1 MVILLIIMY
10 IILAGFSPA
19 VLRAGISAVILA
31 IFRIFNI
38 RTNIRYY
45 LTLSVALLFIIFP
58 YMVTDIGIYL
68 SIGGVIGLIIAD
80 KLIKIINY
88 YFRNK
93 KSNSNKNKYLDKIII
108 YVRDLVITTIVVQ
121 IIISRYFSIQ
131 F

>member
-1 MVILLIIMY
+1 MY

-88 YFRNK
+88 YVRNK
-93 KSNSNKNKYLDKIII
+93 SSNSKNKYLDKIII

-121 IIISRYFSIQ
+121 IIISRYFSI
-131 F
+131 

>member
-88 YFRNK
+88 YVRNK
-93 KSNSNKNKYLDKIII
+93 RSNSNKNKYLNKIII

-121 IIISRYFSIQ
+121 IIISRYFSI
-131 F
+131 

>member
-80 KLIKIINY
+80 KLIKIMNY

-121 IIISRYFSIQ
+121 IIISRYFSI
-131 F
+131 

>member
-88 YFRNK
+88 YVKNK
-93 KSNSNKNKYLDKIII
+93 RTNGNKNKYLDKIII

-121 IIISRYFSIQ
+121 IIISRYFSI
-131 F
+131 

>member
-1 MVILLIIMY
+1 MY

-88 YFRNK
+88 YVRNK
-93 KSNSNKNKYLDKIII
+93 RSNSNKNKYLDKIII

-121 IIISRYFSIQ
+121 IIISRYFSI
-131 F
+131 

>member
-1 MVILLIIMY
+1 MY

-80 KLIKIINY
+80 KLIKIMNY

-121 IIISRYFSIQ
+121 IIISRYFSI
-131 F
+131 

>member
-88 YFRNK
+88 YVRNK
-93 KSNSNKNKYLDKIII
+93 RRNSNKNKYLDKITI

-121 IIISRYFSIQ
+121 IIISRYFSI
-131 F
+131 

>member
-88 YFRNK
+88 YVRNK
-93 KSNSNKNKYLDKIII
+93 RTNGNKNKYLDKIII

-121 IIISRYFSIQ
+121 IIISRYFSI
-131 F
+131 

>member
-1 MVILLIIMY
+1 MY

-88 YFRNK
+88 YVRNK
-93 KSNSNKNKYLDKIII
+93 RTNGNKNKYLDKIII

-121 IIISRYFSIQ
+121 IIISRYFSI
-131 F
+131 

>member
-88 YFRNK
+88 YVKNK
-93 KSNSNKNKYLDKIII
+93 RSNSNKNKYLDKVII
-108 YVRDLVITTIVVQ
+108 YVKDLVITTIVVQ
-121 IIISRYFSIQ
+121 IIISRYFSI
-131 F
+131 

>member
-88 YFRNK
+88 YVRNK
-93 KSNSNKNKYLDKIII
+93 RRNSNKNKYLDKIII

-121 IIISRYFSIQ
+121 IIISRYFSI
-131 F
+131 

>member
-88 YFRNK
+88 YVKNK
-93 KSNSNKNKYLDKIII
+93 RRNSNKNKYLDKIII

-121 IIISRYFSIQ
+121 IIISRYFSI
-131 F
+131 

>member
-88 YFRNK
+88 YVRNK
-93 KSNSNKNKYLDKIII
+93 SSNSKKNKYLDKFII
-108 YVRDLVITTIVVQ
+108 YVRDLVVTTIVVQ
-121 IIISRYFSIQ
+121 IIISRHFSI
-131 F
+131 

>member
-121 IIISRYFSIQ
+121 IIISRYFSI
-131 F
+131 

>member
-1 MVILLIIMY
+1 MY

-45 LTLSVALLFIIFP
+45 LTLSIALLFIIFP

-88 YFRNK
+88 YVRNK
-93 KSNSNKNKYLDKIII
+93 RTNGNKNKYLDKSII

-121 IIISRYFSIQ
+121 IIISRYFSI
-131 F
+131 

>member
-1 MVILLIIMY
+1 MY

-19 VLRAGISAVILA
+19 VLRAGISSVILA

-93 KSNSNKNKYLDKIII
+93 RINGNKNKYLDKIII

-121 IIISRYFSIQ
+121 IIISRYFSI
-131 F
+131 

>member
-88 YFRNK
+88 YVRNK
-93 KSNSNKNKYLDKIII
+93 MSNSNKNSYLDKIII
-108 YVRDLVITTIVVQ
+108 YVRDLVITIIVVQ
-121 IIISRYFSIQ
+121 IIISRYFSI
-131 F
+131 

>member
-121 IIISRYFSIQ
+121 ILISRHFSI
-131 F
+131 

>member
-1 MVILLIIMY
+1 MY

-88 YFRNK
+88 YVKNK
-93 KSNSNKNKYLDKIII
+93 RTNGNKNKYLDKIII

-121 IIISRYFSIQ
+121 IIISRYFSI
-131 F
+131 

>member
-88 YFRNK
+88 YVRNK
-93 KSNSNKNKYLDKIII
+93 RSNSNKNKYLDKIII

-121 IIISRYFSIQ
+121 IIISRYFSI
-131 F
+131 

>member
-1 MVILLIIMY
+1 MY

-80 KLIKIINY
+80 KLIKIMNY
-88 YFRNK
+88 YVRNK

-121 IIISRYFSIQ
+121 IIISRYFSI
-131 F
+131 

>member
-1 MVILLIIMY
+1 MY

-80 KLIKIINY
+80 KLIKIIN
-88 YFRNK
+88 RNK
-93 KSNSNKNKYLDKIII
+93 STNGNKNKYLDKIII

-121 IIISRYFSIQ
+121 IIISRYFSI
-131 F
+131 

>member
-58 YMVTDIGIYL
+58 YMVIDIGIYL

-88 YFRNK
+88 YVKNK
-93 KSNSNKNKYLDKIII
+93 RRNSNKNKYLDKIII

-121 IIISRYFSIQ
+121 IIISRYFSI
-131 F
+131 

>member
-88 YFRNK
+88 YVRNK
-93 KSNSNKNKYLDKIII
+93 MSNSNKNSYLDKIII

-121 IIISRYFSIQ
+121 IIISRYFSI
-131 F
+131 

>member
-1 MVILLIIMY
+1 MY

-19 VLRAGISAVILA
+19 VLRAGISSIILA
-31 IFRIFNI
+31 FFRIFKLK
-38 RTNIRYY
+38 TNLRYY
-45 LTLSVALLFIIFP
+45 LSLSIVILFLIFP

-88 YFRNK
+88 YVRNK
-93 KSNSNKNKYLDKIII
+93 SSNSKKNKYLDKFII

-121 IIISRYFSIQ
+121 IIISRYFSI
-131 F
+131 

>member
-1 MVILLIIMY
+1 
-10 IILAGFSPA
+10 
-19 VLRAGISAVILA
+19 
-31 IFRIFNI
+31 
-38 RTNIRYY
+38 
-45 LTLSVALLFIIFP
+45 
-58 YMVTDIGIYL
+58 MVTDIGIYL

-88 YFRNK
+88 YVKNK
-93 KSNSNKNKYLDKIII
+93 RRNSNKNKYLDKIII

>member
-1 MVILLIIMY
+1 MY

-88 YFRNK
+88 YVRNK
-93 KSNSNKNKYLDKIII
+93 RRNSNKNKYLDKIII

-121 IIISRYFSIQ
+121 IIISRYFSI
-131 F
+131 

>member
-88 YFRNK
+88 YVRNK
-93 KSNSNKNKYLDKIII
+93 SSNSKKNKYLDKFII

-121 IIISRYFSIQ
+121 IIISRYFSI
-131 F
+131 